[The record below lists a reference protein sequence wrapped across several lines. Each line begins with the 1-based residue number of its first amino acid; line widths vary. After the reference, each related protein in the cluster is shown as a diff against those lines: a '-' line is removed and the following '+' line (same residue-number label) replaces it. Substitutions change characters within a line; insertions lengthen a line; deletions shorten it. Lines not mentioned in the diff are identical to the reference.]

1 MTATSKTPHHR
12 GSLSATVVTF
22 EMQVR
27 ELIGRR
33 EGVSGGDGGHRVEQ
47 GAGNR
52 RGFEIE
58 EAQHARG
65 II

>member
-1 MTATSKTPHHR
+1 MTTTSKAPHHR
-12 GSLSATVVTF
+12 GPSSATVVAF

-27 ELIGRR
+27 ELIDRWER
-33 EGVSGGDGGHRVEQ
+33 VSGRDGGHRVEQ